1 VSDADVVVLGGGP
14 AGAAASIVL
23 AEAGHAV
30 TLIRPT
36 HPPGSTL
43 AQSVPPSARSLL
55 GELGLLEAVASSGF
69 VPNTGNTTRWAG
81 TPVRHEVFP
90 VDDGHASGFHVDR
103 GRLED
108 ALLGPL
114 QSAGVRIL
122 TGHSARSANRDVDGW
137 WRVGSIGP
145 DGERSVSRARW
156 VIDATGRHGFL
167 ARRLGRVP
175 TGGSRTLAVVAR
187 WRGHEHDP
195 AVTGHTVVESLPDG
209 WIWSVPVEPG
219 VRCVTAMVDPAH
231 TRVPGGALG
240 SWLTARVQE
249 APLMAETLQ
258 AYAPE
263 GDAWACPASTY
274 ETTDYHRDRVVL
286 AGDAGTFIDPLSSY
300 GVKKA
305 LASGRVAG
313 IAVATAL
320 ERPELEELALAYHEG
335 TERRM
340 AAGYRARSAHFF
352 TEGAQAHPHPFW
364 TDRADAGGVA
374 PPTGAAASF
383 DLDGSV
389 SHSEHRCDVD
399 PADALRVYERIRA
412 APHIAWRPGATVAT
426 RDEPALSGRRIVP
439 EPHLTSAIHPRPVR
453 FHGSVDLRRLVA
465 LAPSRAE
472 VPDLWDAYGRSGPAV
487 PLPDFLTALAV
498 ACTAGFLDFEAT

>member
-23 AEAGHAV
+23 AEAGYSV
-30 TLIRPT
+30 TLIRPAR
-36 HPPGSTL
+36 PPGATL

-55 GELGLLEAVASSGF
+55 GDLGFLDAVASAGF

-81 TPVRHEVFP
+81 EPVRHEVFAAE
-90 VDDGHASGFHVDR
+90 DGHASGFHVDR

-108 ALLGPL
+108 TLLGPL
-114 QSAGVRIL
+114 RSAGVRLL
-122 TGHSARSANRDVDGW
+122 TGHSARSAERDGDDGW
-137 WRVGSIGP
+137 QVGSIGP
-145 DGERSVSRARW
+145 DGGRFAFRARW
-156 VIDATGRHGFL
+156 VVDATGRHGFL

-187 WRGHEHDP
+187 WRGQDHDP
-195 AVTGHTVVESLPDG
+195 AVAGHTVVESLPDG

-240 SWLTARVQE
+240 SWLTARVRE
-249 APLMAETLQ
+249 APLMAETLRT
-258 AYAPE
+258 YDPE
-263 GDAWACPASTY
+263 GEAWACPASTY

-286 AGDAGTFIDPLSSY
+286 AGDAGAFIDPLSSY

-320 ERPELEELALAYHEG
+320 EFPALEALALAYHDG

-352 TEGAQAHPHPFW
+352 AEGARAHPHPFW
-364 TDRADAGGVA
+364 TDRAEAAEARA
-374 PPTGAAASF
+374 PGAAASF

-389 SHSEHRCDVD
+389 SPSEHRCDVD
-399 PADALRVYERIRA
+399 PVHARQVYEQIRS
-412 APHIAWRPGATVAT
+412 APRVAWRPGATLAT
-426 RDEPALSGRRIVP
+426 RAEPALSGRRIIP
-439 EPHLTSAIHPRPVR
+439 EPHLTSAPHPRPVR

-465 LAPSRAE
+465 LAPSQAE
-472 VPDLWDAYGRSGPAV
+472 VPELWEAYGRSGPGV
-487 PLPDFLTALAV
+487 PLPDFLTGLAV
-498 ACTAGFLDFEAT
+498 ACSAGFLDFDTT